1 LGSVGWVY
9 ADLDLDL
16 DLDLDRSAPLTATD
30 TSTALDKLCV
40 DTIRT
45 LAMDGV
51 QKANSGHPGTPMAL
65 APLAYVLYTRTMR
78 HNPRDPE
85 WPDRDRFVLSCGHAS
100 MLLYASLYL
109 SGYDVSLEEDIEQ
122 FRQLGSRA
130 AGHPEYGHM
139 PGIEVTTGPLGQ
151 GISNAVGLA
160 LAERMLAARFN
171 RPGHEIVDHRTFVIA
186 SEGDLEEGI
195 SGEASSIAGHL
206 GLGRLI
212 SFFDRNHISIEG
224 DTALAFSEDVGRRYE
239 AYGWHVQ
246 DLEEDIALD
255 RLESALQTAI
265 GVEDKP
271 SLIIVRTHIAQG
283 SPNKHDTAGAH
294 GSPLGEEEVKLTKEA
309 IGWPSLE
316 PFYVPE
322 DALAHFR
329 RCVERGAELQ
339 SEWETRLRA
348 YSEEHPD
355 LADELQRLIRRE
367 LPPGW
372 DAEVPTFHA
381 SGTMTATRKSS
392 HTVLQWAA
400 SQVPE
405 LVGGSADLAP
415 STLTKIDDSDSVE
428 AGSYGGR
435 NLHFGI
441 REHAMGAIVN
451 GLTLHYLRGYGST
464 FFTFSDYMRGS
475 IRLAALMGLP
485 SIFVFTHDSIGLGE
499 DGPTHQPIEQLAG
512 LRAMPGLSVI
522 RPAGANET
530 ALAWHYAIAARDHPS
545 ALVFSRQGIP
555 TWNPAA
561 IPDDAI
567 ERGAYVLRDSFKEP
581 EVPDLILMGSGTEVH
596 ICTGAAD
603 LLEAEGIATRVVS
616 MPCFEHFGEQDA
628 SYRDRVLP
636 PECRARVSVEAASTF
651 GWDRWIGDLGEAI
664 GMHGFGA
671 SAPAGALYK
680 RFGFTPERVAD
691 TGRTVVK
698 RAAGAA

>member
-1 LGSVGWVY
+1 MTTTEPG
-9 ADLDLDL
+9 
-16 DLDLDRSAPLTATD
+16 TAID
-30 TSTALDKLCV
+30 GLCI

-45 LAMDGV
+45 LSMDAV

-65 APLAYVLYTRTMR
+65 APLTYVLYTRVMR
-78 HNPRDPE
+78 HNPRDPA

-100 MLLYASLYL
+100 MLLYSTLYL
-109 SGYDVSLEEDIEQ
+109 AGYDVSLEDDIER

-130 AGHPEYGHM
+130 AGHPEYGHL

-151 GISNAVGLA
+151 GIAHAVGMA

-171 RPGHEIVDHRTFVIA
+171 RPDHAIVDHRTFVIA

-195 SGEASSIAGHL
+195 SGEASSVAGHL

-224 DTALAFSEDVGRRYE
+224 DTTLAFSEDVGKRYRG
-239 AYGWHVQ
+239 YGWYVQ
-246 DLEEDIALD
+246 DLEEDIGLD
-255 RLESALQTAI
+255 RLEQALSDAI
-265 GVEDKP
+265 AVEDKP

-294 GSPLGEEEVKLTKEA
+294 GSPLGEEEIKLTKQA
-309 IGWPSLE
+309 MGWPSLE

-322 DALAHFR
+322 EALAHFR
-329 RCVERGAELQ
+329 TCVERGAEQQ
-339 SEWETRLRA
+339 SEWQTRFDA
-348 YSEEHPD
+348 YQQAHPE
-355 LADELQRLIRRE
+355 LAAELQRLIRGE

-372 DAEVPTFHA
+372 DAEVPRFHA

-392 HTVLQWAA
+392 HEVLQWAA
-400 SQVPE
+400 SKVPE

-428 AGSYGGR
+428 AGAYGGR

-441 REHAMGAIVN
+441 REHGMGAIVN
-451 GLTLHYLRGYGST
+451 GITLHYLRGYGST
-464 FFTFSDYMRGS
+464 FFCFSDYMRGS
-475 IRLAALMGLP
+475 IRLAALMGVP

-499 DGPTHQPIEQLAG
+499 DGPTHQPVEHLAAM
-512 LRAMPGLSVI
+512 RAMPGLSVV

-530 ALAWHYAIAARDHPS
+530 AMAWRYAIATTDHPN
-545 ALVFSRQGIP
+545 ALVLSRQGIP

-561 IPDDAI
+561 IPGDAI

-581 EVPDLILMGSGTEVH
+581 DTPDLILISSGTEVH
-596 ICTGAAD
+596 ICTAAAD
-603 LLEAEGIATRVVS
+603 LLEADGVATRVVS
-616 MPCFEHFGEQDA
+616 MPCMEHFAAQDA
-628 SYRDRVLP
+628 AYRDGVLP
-636 PECRARVSVEAASTF
+636 SACRARVSVEAASTF
-651 GWDRWIGDLGEAI
+651 GWHRWVGELGETI
-664 GMHGFGA
+664 GMEGFGA

-680 RFGFTPERVAD
+680 HFGLTPDRIAD
-691 TGRTVVK
+691 TGREVAK
-698 RAAGAA
+698 RATG